1 MAVAYFKKSG
11 ALACVSMGTNV
22 VHELAPD
29 GELAYAAVV
38 DEDVEHGLFYYDVQ
52 EKKVKPKQNFNVR
65 LFQGLIDNIPAGTKA
80 TVEFQEHVINDGRLE
95 IEGNI
100 SQAKV
105 SVMLTH
111 VKYNTKILE
120 VTL

>member
-11 ALACVSMGTNV
+11 ALACVSTGTNV

-29 GELAYAAVV
+29 GELAYAAIV
-38 DEDVEHGLFYYDVQ
+38 DEDVQHALFYYDVQ

-80 TVEFQEHVINDGRLE
+80 TVEDQEHIINDGRLE
-95 IEGNI
+95 IAGNI

-111 VKYNTKILE
+111 VKYNTALLE